1 MSQYTQFGAVDKLTV
16 SAAAAA
22 NSVITATTHPRR
34 VAVIG
39 TVAFHAKIGAT
50 SPTPPAAANT
60 DFYYPA
66 GQIHIFDIPAGSEI
80 SFRGTGSGEVYV
92 QQAVAV
98 GD

>member
-1 MSQYTQFGAVDKLTV
+1 MSLYTQFGAVNKLTV

-22 NSVITATTHPRR
+22 NSTIVATTQPRR

-39 TVAFHAKIGAT
+39 TVAFHALIGPS

-66 GQIHIFDIPAGSEI
+66 GTIHIFDIPAGSEI

-92 QQAVAV
+92 QQAVSI